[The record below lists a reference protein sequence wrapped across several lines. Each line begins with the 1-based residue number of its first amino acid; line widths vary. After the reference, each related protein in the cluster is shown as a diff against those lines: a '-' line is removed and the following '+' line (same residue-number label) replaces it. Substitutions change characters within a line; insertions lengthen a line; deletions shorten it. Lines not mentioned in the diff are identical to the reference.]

1 MKKIML
7 TGFEVFSTN
16 TVNPTEI
23 IALSLSNKDGIKTKV
38 LPVVWDECW
47 EQIKDEECDIY
58 LLMGLAS
65 SRKTITIER
74 YAYNEKKASIPD
86 NKGINGNSE
95 KIAQDGDD
103 RLETT
108 LDINRLIELLKTEG
122 IEVRLSEDPGRY
134 ICNNLYYH
142 ALMSKKEAFF
152 VHLPS
157 LENMALE
164 KEKKAINIIIN
175 VLQQ

>member
-1 MKKIML
+1 
-7 TGFEVFSTN
+7 
-16 TVNPTEI
+16 
-23 IALSLSNKDGIKTKV
+23 
-38 LPVVWDECW
+38 
-47 EQIKDEECDIY
+47 
-58 LLMGLAS
+58 MGLAS

-142 ALMSKKEAFF
+142 ALMSKKEALF

-157 LENMALE
+157 LENMTLE

>member
-16 TVNPTEI
+16 TVNPTEV
-23 IALSLSNKDGIKTKV
+23 IALALSNRVDIKTKV

-47 EQIKDEECDIY
+47 ERIKDEECDVY
-58 LLMGLAS
+58 LLTGLAS
-65 SRKTITIER
+65 SRTTITIEK

-86 NKGINGNSE
+86 NKGIIENNE
-95 KIAQDGDD
+95 KIDKDGDD
-103 RLETT
+103 RLKTT
-108 LDINRLIELLKTEG
+108 LDTNRLIELLKAEG
-122 IEVRLSEDPGRY
+122 IEAKLSEDPGRY

-142 ALMSKKEAFF
+142 ALMSGKEALF

-157 LENMALE
+157 LENMSLE
-164 KEKKAINIIIN
+164 KEKKAIEIVIN
-175 VLQQ
+175 ALQQ